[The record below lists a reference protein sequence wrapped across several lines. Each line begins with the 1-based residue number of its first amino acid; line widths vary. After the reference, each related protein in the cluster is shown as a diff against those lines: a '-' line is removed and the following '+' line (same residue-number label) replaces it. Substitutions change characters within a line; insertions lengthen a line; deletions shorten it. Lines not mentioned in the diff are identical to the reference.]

1 MIHVNPHKES
11 AIFRRSLLFAVSFT
25 VLLWIVRAVEW
36 GTDADFGVWGIL
48 PRTLSGM
55 TGIVTA
61 PLIHGTF
68 VHLLSNTFPLI
79 FLMIAVFYFYEKIA
93 LEVFVWIYLVTGFWV
108 WVAARQ
114 AYHIGAS
121 GLVYGLATFL
131 FFSGLFRRDIRS
143 VTVATAIGFL
153 YSGMV
158 QGIFPTAENISW
170 ESHLLGAGAGILC
183 AFYFRGSKKPH
194 LVNINTRDE
203 ANSSF
208 ITTSTFQEYH
218 FTESTSYTYVV
229 KKNGGEKGESVT
241 KQNNQNI

>member
-1 MIHVNPHKES
+1 M
-11 AIFRRSLLFAVSFT
+11 
-25 VLLWIVRAVEW
+25 
-36 GTDADFGVWGIL
+36 
-48 PRTLSGM
+48 M
-55 TGIVTA
+55 GIVTA

-143 VTVATAIGFL
+143 VAVATAIGFL

-158 QGIFPTAENISW
+158 QGIFPTTENISW
-170 ESHLLGAGAGILC
+170 ESHLLGAGAGMFC
-183 AFYFRGSKKPH
+183 AFYFRRSKRPH
-194 LVNINTRDE
+194 PV
-203 ANSSF
+203 
-208 ITTSTFQEYH
+208 STNKAGAPFVSTDTFNGYH
-218 FTESTSYTYVV
+218 FRENTTYTYVV
-229 KKNGGEKGESVT
+229 KKKVGEKDEESQT
-241 KQNNQNI
+241 Q